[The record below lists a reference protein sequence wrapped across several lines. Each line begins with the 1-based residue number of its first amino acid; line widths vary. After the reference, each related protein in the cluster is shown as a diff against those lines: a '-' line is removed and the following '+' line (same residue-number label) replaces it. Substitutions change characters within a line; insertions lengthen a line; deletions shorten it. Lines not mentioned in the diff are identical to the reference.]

1 MISHGDQKIFDKFP
15 LMVSVILS
23 NLNCFKI
30 TKIRSHITAYS
41 SIAFE
46 FEFEFNFEATFVAV
60 ELCCQHKNRWTK
72 QIAFVP

>member
-1 MISHGDQKIFDKFP
+1 
-15 LMVSVILS
+15 MVSVILS
-23 NLNCFKI
+23 HLNCFKI
-30 TKIRSHITAYS
+30 TKIQSHITAYS
-41 SIAFE
+41 SIA